1 MRYGQKAEDAKTVYP
16 LKFIVT
22 EVRREKFEFADKTV
36 HHVTSQRVEIDGKYY
51 ALEGATGV
59 QEETVFTAIDK
70 GHFIRAITENNK
82 KLYIDPLTDA
92 YSRRFFDEQLSKIDN
107 ESALAIID
115 IDRFKDI
122 NDRFGHIAGDN
133 VLKEVVNVCKSNIRK
148 EDAVVRYGGDEFVI
162 IFMQI
167 PADIFVCK
175 LEDIRKAVESLTFQS
190 ESGDF
195 KVTLSIG
202 GKSGNALNIDLLKE
216 ADKLLYKAKEKRNT
230 VVTG

>member
-92 YSRRFFDEQLSKIDN
+92 YSRRFFDEQLS
-107 ESALAIID
+107 
-115 IDRFKDI
+115 
-122 NDRFGHIAGDN
+122 
-133 VLKEVVNVCKSNIRK
+133 
-148 EDAVVRYGGDEFVI
+148 
-162 IFMQI
+162 
-167 PADIFVCK
+167 
-175 LEDIRKAVESLTFQS
+175 
-190 ESGDF
+190 
-195 KVTLSIG
+195 
-202 GKSGNALNIDLLKE
+202 
-216 ADKLLYKAKEKRNT
+216 
-230 VVTG
+230 